1 MTECPTFI
9 EMGTPFYSSTIF
21 LSPAPHL
28 LFRLLTFQENGVA
41 AKLDNFM
48 RQCLREFPHT
58 HSSLLQQM
66 VATLAK
72 VSPVRRL
79 CAHYTKTGFIKK
91 VSNSFIP
98 KPLVQLF
105 NPLYL
110 ITSDGKLG
118 ETPEMSLHGSVLSEK
133 PSSSLASTIRKE
145 FTITCD
151 H

>member
-1 MTECPTFI
+1 M
-9 EMGTPFYSSTIF
+9 IF
-21 LSPAPHL
+21 LSPAPL
-28 LFRLLTFQENGVA
+28 PLFRLLTFQENGVA

-79 CAHYTKTGFIKK
+79 CAHYTKMRFIK
-91 VSNSFIP
+91 VLDSFIP

-110 ITSDGKLG
+110 TTSDGKLG

-133 PSSSLASTIRKE
+133 PSSSLASTKRKE

>member
-1 MTECPTFI
+1 MSHFHRNAYT
-9 EMGTPFYSSTIF
+9 FYSSMIF
-21 LSPAPHL
+21 LSPAHL
-28 LFRLLTFQENGVA
+28 PLFRLLTFQENGVA

-79 CAHYTKTGFIKK
+79 CAHYTKMRFIK
-91 VSNSFIP
+91 VLDSFIP

-110 ITSDGKLG
+110 TTSDGKLG

-133 PSSSLASTIRKE
+133 PSSSLASTKIKE